1 MKPWQMALEAAL
13 SADDAPAVLDRDLLG
28 RLSRTSRAGDP
39 VPVSSL
45 THWLKAARAR
55 GKLQPVVAGLYINR
69 FRARPGTLEDA
80 AHWLKLDAV
89 LSLNTVLGDA
99 GVLNNPSHTVTAV
112 VPIDPGAPPP
122 KLGRMP
128 TRAGML
134 QFFGLPRR
142 ILEAGEPEDRLAAS
156 IGEDHVRATPEKAL
170 LDWLYLGL
178 SPRSRRT
185 LPPKEDIDLDLLD
198 RVRLKRLA
206 RTMGLEEALADWLAG
221 RRRSK
226 RPEGRLRRRGGS
238 AAGEA
243 G

>member
-13 SADDAPAVLDRDLLG
+13 GAEDAPAVLNRDLLA
-28 RLSRTSRAGDP
+28 RLSQTSRAGAP

-55 GKLQPVVAGLYINR
+55 GKLKPVVAGLYINR
-69 FRARPGTLEDA
+69 FRARPGSLEDA
-80 AHWLKLDAV
+80 AHWLKVDAV

-112 VPIDPGAPPP
+112 VPIDPGAPSP

-142 ILEAGEPEDRLAAS
+142 ILEAGDREDRLGVAM
-156 IGEDHVRATPEKAL
+156 DHVRATPEKAL

-185 LPPKEDIDLDLLD
+185 PPPRGDIDVTRLD
-198 RVRLKRLA
+198 RARLKRLA
-206 RTMGLEEALADWLAG
+206 RAMGLDEALAAWVAPAG
-221 RRRSK
+221 RQ
-226 RPEGRLRRRGGS
+226 
-238 AAGEA
+238 A
-243 G
+243 

>member
-1 MKPWQMALEAAL
+1 MKAWQMALEAAL
-13 SADDAPAVLDRDLLG
+13 SADGAPAVLNRDLLG

-69 FRARPGTLEDA
+69 FRARPGSLEDA
-80 AHWLKLDAV
+80 AHWLKVDAI

-112 VPIDPGAPPP
+112 VPIDQGAPSP

-128 TRAGML
+128 TQAGML

-142 ILEAGEPEDRLAAS
+142 ILEAGDPLDRLDS
-156 IGEDHVRATPEKAL
+156 PVVQDHVRATPEKAL

-185 LPPKEDIDLDLLD
+185 SPPREDIDLKLLD
-198 RVRLKRLA
+198 RARLKRLA
-206 RTMGLEEALADWLAG
+206 HAMGLDDALAAWVAPAG
-221 RRRSK
+221 RH
-226 RPEGRLRRRGGS
+226 
-238 AAGEA
+238 A
-243 G
+243 